1 MLVTIVT
8 MIDQHKLEN
17 YVSYFVGALSSDLV
31 EVNETKQKVEQ
42 YKIEKAIEDSKRLIQ
57 EL

>member
-1 MLVTIVT
+1 LLGALSAFL
-8 MIDQHKLEN
+8 HKLEN

>member
-1 MLVTIVT
+1 
-8 MIDQHKLEN
+8 MIITNLFLHKLEN
-17 YVSYFVGALSSDLV
+17 YVSYIVGALSSDLV

-42 YKIEKAIEDSKRLIQ
+42 YKIEKDIKDSKRLIQ

>member
-1 MLVTIVT
+1 MIITIFFL
-8 MIDQHKLEN
+8 HKLEN
-17 YVSYFVGALSSDLV
+17 DVSYFVGALSSDLV

-42 YKIEKAIEDSKRLIQ
+42 YKIEKDIEDSKRLIQ